1 MQLKV
6 LNRKF
11 SINSNR
17 KFSVTLTYQDMFL
30 LNRNILLLMYTKE
43 QENITL
49 YEHITFFDSL
59 SCVLTENW
67 NGKLKHFIFKIGVGG
82 I

>member
-1 MQLKV
+1 M
-6 LNRKF
+6 
-11 SINSNR
+11 
-17 KFSVTLTYQDMFL
+17 
-30 LNRNILLLMYTKE
+30 KE